1 MNVAQRVAIV
11 TGGGGGGGGGGGI
24 GRALV
29 ARLAREGARVVV
41 ADLDADTAR
50 AVSASV
56 NADHPGSTVS
66 AGADVSDK
74 GSDYDRWLRG
84 MRRYQNSLLAQS

>member
-11 TGGGGGGGGGGGI
+11 TGGGGGIGG
-24 GRALV
+24 ALV

-56 NADHPGSTVS
+56 NADHP
-66 AGADVSDK
+66 AP
-74 GSDYDRWLRG
+74 
-84 MRRYQNSLLAQS
+84 